1 MRSVRAWYD
10 EIPEGDSIAIRC
22 ESAEPEKQFR
32 VWAKWCSKR
41 EDKRWQIVPE
51 HLSFFMY
58 KPIKMDEEW
67 YREHYG
73 VPDFS
78 PSSARL
84 SLLGI
89 VAGSAGLH
97 ACARIRP
104 PRALQR
110 PLLRF

>member
-32 VWAKWCSKR
+32 TWAKWFSKR

-78 PSSARL
+78 PSSARP
-84 SLLGI
+84 GQRYY
-89 VAGSAGLH
+89 GLDAH
-97 ACARIRP
+97 P
-104 PRALQR
+104 
-110 PLLRF
+110 